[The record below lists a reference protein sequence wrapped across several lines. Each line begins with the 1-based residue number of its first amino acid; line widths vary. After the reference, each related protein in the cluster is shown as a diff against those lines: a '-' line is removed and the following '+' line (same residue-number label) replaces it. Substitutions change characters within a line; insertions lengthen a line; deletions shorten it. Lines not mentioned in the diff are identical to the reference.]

1 VQAAIFNVLISNAP
15 SESILLCRSIPGML
29 ALRITLRL
37 QEDKPSTHQKVCE
50 CKLMIKGQM
59 DKTQHKNVLT
69 QKYGLAC
76 IRK

>member
-1 VQAAIFNVLISNAP
+1 
-15 SESILLCRSIPGML
+15 ML

-69 QKYGLAC
+69 QKSGLAC
-76 IRK
+76 ISKWGFY

>member
-1 VQAAIFNVLISNAP
+1 VLAV
-15 SESILLCRSIPGML
+15 
-29 ALRITLRL
+29 RITLRL
-37 QEDKPSTHQKVCE
+37 QEDKTSTHQKVCK

-69 QKYGLAC
+69 QKSRLAC